1 MRLSATRI
9 KKDID
14 EAGYRLRHDPKGI
27 IYACRKLKKY
37 HDKDYTIPGL
47 NYKFFRLLCF
57 NEPIPE
63 LNTHSYGF
71 HTHTG
76 RWIIDSLQHYYFQ
89 YTNGNTYD

>member
-14 EAGYRLRHDPKGI
+14 EAGHILRHDPKGI
-27 IYACRKLKKY
+27 IYACRKLKK
-37 HDKDYTIPGL
+37 HFDKDYTISGL

-63 LNTHSYGF
+63 LDTHSYGF
-71 HTHTG
+71 HTGSG
-76 RWIIDSLQHYYFQ
+76 RWIIESLQEYY
-89 YTNGNTYD
+89 YEYKRLN